1 MQPFLN
7 AWSLLA
13 ATGALMAFH
22 VGLYTLV
29 GRERKAPY
37 VINSRFRP
45 IPVVPIG
52 CSGRCT
58 WGFAS
63 NILASSGAPFRG
75 DTPLI
80 CLPSNVLRSLPGH
93 DPLSLSHR

>member
-1 MQPFLN
+1 MQPVLN

-37 VINSRFRP
+37 VINSVF
-45 IPVVPIG
+45 G
-52 CSGRCT
+52 LFLLCL
-58 WGFAS
+58 
-63 NILASSGAPFRG
+63 LAATVDVLGALL
-75 DTPLI
+75 TT
-80 CLPSNVLRSLPGH
+80 SW
-93 DPLSLSHR
+93 